1 MSAQPD
7 LEQLQNFQQ
16 RLSLWVSGQG
26 FWFQLRYSL
35 AGGGGQGALTFN
47 LLRLS
52 MRVGLFL
59 LLLAG
64 GFFVF
69 LLKQTESDSYLMRVR
84 TSLMEKLGGE
94 QFEMRGLVSAR
105 GVFSISRLAMTG
117 KEGTFF
123 TELEIRNLKCKRGI
137 FSDYSKTWDPGVVAI
152 SRADLGLRAGSD
164 SVEAAE
170 SMANVYFQD
179 TGKLKLQKIVVNE
192 MSMRWGY
199 SERTRGSIIGSHMTA
214 DRLPEG
220 WKLRFKGGTFSQNW
234 LKRLTIE
241 ELVVQFGRKGLV
253 IEKASFKKNEGYVT
267 LLDVKVK
274 AGERPEVS
282 GKMRMRKV
290 DIASV
295 VPPAVRNFVEGT
307 ISAEFNVFGSTNSTE
322 GVGFEGD
329 LALEGEDV
337 ITIRDRIHV
346 LRALSVVD
354 AFNNYRRID
363 FREGGFHMKT
373 HAGRLEISA
382 ANLSAGE
389 LFRLKGSLTAR
400 PATTEEAMSYTP
412 ASNTYDDDLVILSD
426 EEMDTKVKITLEGAA
441 NETDDVK
448 RQGFAKGGDESLF
461 EKLGIRLENRRLDE
475 LGAEKLS
482 RSMRYEGE
490 LEISLPKEA
499 FEKTPKLS
507 ELYPLRDPSGRV
519 LMRVPLEGVI
529 YDLTLKQAEGIYEN
543 GAR

>member
-1 MSAQPD
+1 MNAQPES
-7 LEQLQNFQQ
+7 EQLQNFHQ
-16 RLSLWVSGQG
+16 RLSHWVSGQG

-35 AGGGGQGALTFN
+35 AGGGGKGALTFH

-59 LLLAG
+59 LLIAG
-64 GFFVF
+64 GFFIF
-69 LLKQTESDSYLMRVR
+69 LIKQTESDSYRMGVKA
-84 TSLMEKLGGE
+84 SFMENLGGDE
-94 QFEMRGLVSAR
+94 FEMRGLVSAR

-123 TELEIRNLKCKRGI
+123 TELEIRNLKCRRGI
-137 FSDYSKTWDPGVVAI
+137 FSSYNKEWDPGAVSI
-152 SRADLGLRAGSD
+152 SRVDLGLRAGSD

-234 LKRLTIE
+234 LKRLMIE

-253 IEKASFKKNEGYVT
+253 IEKATFKKNEGYVT

-282 GKMRMRKV
+282 GKMRMRKM
-290 DIASV
+290 DLASL
-295 VPPAVRNFVEGT
+295 VPAAVRNYVEGA

-329 LALEGEDV
+329 LVLEGEDS

-346 LRALSVVD
+346 LRAISVVD

-363 FREGGFHMKT
+363 FREGGFHLKT
-373 HAGRLEISA
+373 HAGRLEVTG
-382 ANLSAGE
+382 ANLVAGD
-389 LFRLKGSLTAR
+389 LLRLKGSLTAR
-400 PATTEEAMSYTP
+400 PATADEAMSYSP
-412 ASNTYDDDLVILSD
+412 SNSTVDDDLVILSD
-426 EEMDTKVKITLEGAA
+426 DEMDTKMEITLEGAA
-441 NETDDVK
+441 KQSEDTK
-448 RQGFAKGGDESLF
+448 RQGFTKDGEESLF
-461 EKLGIRLENRRLDE
+461 EKLGISLENRRIDE
-475 LGAEKLS
+475 IGAERLS

-499 FEKTPKLS
+499 FDKTPKLA
-507 ELYPLRDPSGRV
+507 EMYPLRDAAGRV

-529 YDLTLKQAEGIYEN
+529 YDLTLKQAEGIYE
-543 GAR
+543 GGSR